1 MLEQLTE
8 LPTPLSELGRL
19 EVGGMGVTAA
29 LFLGA
34 AVAHWDGVLVLS
46 TQEISLL
53 YLRLCTFGRE
63 CRLGRQHTP
72 ADYAVMLGAFALNP
86 SLQGSLSWPF
96 LRFPPGSSIAEQ
108 EIVLDAYDDAGL
120 FSGWSAWR
128 GRWQVNL
135 T

>member
-1 MLEQLTE
+1 M
-8 LPTPLSELGRL
+8 SM
-19 EVGGMGVTAA
+19 VGNIGMSVTAA

-34 AVAHWDGVLVLS
+34 AIAHLDHRLVLS
-46 TQEISLL
+46 TQEISLR

-120 FSGWSAWR
+120 FSGWSVWR